1 MRGDK
6 WGQPRRLPEPAMDSY
21 DSARGGRRLG
31 RARLPRKETRV
42 HNPVVVG
49 ICLVRNAADIVRV
62 NVLHHLSLGLD
73 RIVLVDNMSTDGTD
87 LVLQE
92 LSRDSRVRWFQEDG
106 PHPQARVFTRL
117 AREAYH
123 EGADWVLPIDIDE
136 FWHVRRGSFKSVLA
150 KSESVAIRVQVINFV
165 QRRSQLESTPDALLH
180 MTWRV
185 PQPAGSPEEALELV
199 GSGKIAHVEAR
210 YPAKWIVRPTATVEI
225 AHGNHHLA
233 GIVGGLEDSDEII
246 CLHAPLRSRAALY
259 AKAIHGRR
267 VEEAG
272 GKPGESWHVRRFRR
286 LAEEDR
292 MEQEWAANSYE
303 DGFLNVFG
311 AKHPLVYDPTLK
323 EAVRPFLSPSM
334 VESFL
339 SKAKRVAKILS

>member
-1 MRGDK
+1 MG
-6 WGQPRRLPEPAMDSY
+6 S
-21 DSARGGRRLG
+21 
-31 RARLPRKETRV
+31 
-42 HNPVVVG
+42 PVVVG
-49 ICLVRNAADIVRV
+49 ICMVRNAVDIVRV

-73 RIVLVDNMSTDGTD
+73 RIVLVDNMSTDGTVR
-87 LVLQE
+87 VLE
-92 LSRDSRVRWFQEDG
+92 EMSRRDSRLRWSQEDG

-117 AREAYH
+117 AREAHH
-123 EGADWVLPIDIDE
+123 EGADWVLPIDVDE
-136 FWHVRRGSFKSVLA
+136 FWHVRSAKLKTILA

-165 QRRSQLESTPDALLH
+165 QQRSQLESTPDALLH

-185 PQPAGSPEEALELV
+185 PQPVGSPEEAAELV
-199 GSGKIAHVEAR
+199 ASGQIAHVEAR
-210 YPAKWIVRPTATVEI
+210 YPAKWIVRPTQTVEI
-225 AHGNHHLA
+225 SHGNHHLA
-233 GIVGGLEDSDEII
+233 GIVGGLENSDEIV

-303 DGFLNVFG
+303 DGCLNVFG
-311 AKHPLVYDPTLK
+311 VRHPLVYDPTLCNVLK
-323 EAVRPFLSPSM
+323 PSLAPSPVRSVLSLP
-334 VESFL
+334 
-339 SKAKRVAKILS
+339 KRVLKIFGAG

>member
-1 MRGDK
+1 MN
-6 WGQPRRLPEPAMDSY
+6 
-21 DSARGGRRLG
+21 
-31 RARLPRKETRV
+31 
-42 HNPVVVG
+42 NPVVVG

-92 LSRDSRVRWFQEDG
+92 LSRDSRVRWFREDG

-117 AREAYH
+117 AREAYR
-123 EGADWVLPIDIDE
+123 EGADWVLPIDVDE
-136 FWHVRRGSFKSVLA
+136 FWQTRRGNFRSILA

-233 GIVGGLEDSDEII
+233 GIVGELEDSDEIV

-259 AKAIHGRR
+259 AKAIHGQR
-267 VEEAG
+267 VEQAG
-272 GKPGESWHVRRFRR
+272 GKPGESWHVRRFRQ
-286 LAEEDR
+286 LADEGQ
-292 MEQEWAANSYE
+292 MEQEWAANSCE
-303 DGFLNVFG
+303 EGFLDVFG
-311 AKHPLVYDPTLK
+311 VPHPLVYDRTLRDVVK
-323 EAVRPFLSPSM
+323 PFLAPSPVRTLVSM
-334 VESFL
+334 PL
-339 SKAKRVAKILS
+339 HVAQSTWQKLRHTEQHY